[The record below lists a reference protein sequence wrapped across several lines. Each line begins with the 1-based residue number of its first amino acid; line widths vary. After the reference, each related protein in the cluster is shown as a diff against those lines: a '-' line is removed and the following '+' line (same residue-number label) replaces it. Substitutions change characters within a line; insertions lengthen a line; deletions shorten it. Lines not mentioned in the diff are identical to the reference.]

1 MEILN
6 SITIRHVKKYYGS
19 GSSQVKALDGVDLS
33 VAQGEFVAIVGAS
46 GSGKTTLL
54 NMMGALDVPTEGE
67 VIVDGVNL
75 GGLREEQRAVFRRK
89 KVGFIFQNYNL
100 VPTLTVEENILF
112 PLDLDGSAPDFKFLE
127 EMTELLGL
135 RDKLQVYPGALSGGQ
150 QQRAAIARALLA
162 KPAIILADE
171 PTGSIRL
178 VQHYPKVIPVIFPS
192 LSILISSMTDRQR
205 VRFSSRVKVLYIDLK
220 SADKMLFKVVKSGG
234 VSCAASGSFSS
245 AVVYIS

>member
-1 MEILN
+1 MDILN
-6 SITIRHVKKYYGS
+6 SVTIRHVKKYYGS
-19 GSSQVKALDGVDLS
+19 GNSQVKALDSVDLS

-171 PTGSIRL
+171 PTGNLDSQNGQNVAGLLKMTAQLSHRTL
-178 VQHYPKVIPVIFPS
+178 VLVTHNLELAQ
-192 LSILISSMTDRQR
+192 LADR
-205 VRFSSRVKVLYIDLK
+205 
-220 SADKMLFKVVKSGG
+220 VVQMKDGRI
-234 VSCAASGSFSS
+234 VSQ
-245 AVVYIS
+245 

>member
-1 MEILN
+1 MDILN
-6 SITIRHVKKYYGS
+6 SVTIRHVKKYYGS
-19 GSSQVKALDGVDLS
+19 GNSQVKALDSVDLS

-54 NMMGALDVPTEGE
+54 NMMGGMDAPTEGE
-67 VIVDGVNL
+67 VIVDGVNV

-171 PTGSIRL
+171 PTGNLDSQNGQNVAGLLKMTAQLTHRTL
-178 VQHYPKVIPVIFPS
+178 VLVTHNLELAQ
-192 LSILISSMTDRQR
+192 LADR
-205 VRFSSRVKVLYIDLK
+205 
-220 SADKMLFKVVKSGG
+220 VVQMKDGRI
-234 VSCAASGSFSS
+234 VSQ
-245 AVVYIS
+245 